1 MSQSKT
7 YLKFKETRSQEDLN
21 TLNKYLKRLSEISSK
36 LNNDALEL
44 SDEEEN
50 KLYDEDEDLTD
61 KTVRLIFGDVFFVFA
76 GEYNLDGYDSWEDT
90 IEDLIED
97 LCITYQ
103 ELHEA

>member
-7 YLKFKETRSQEDLN
+7 YLKFKETRSQEDLE
-21 TLNKYLKRLSEISSK
+21 TLNSYLKRLSEISDI
-36 LNNDALEL
+36 LNG
-44 SDEEEN
+44 
-50 KLYDEDEDLTD
+50 DEDLD
-61 KTVRLIFGDVFFVFA
+61 NKTVRLIFGDVFFVFA

-97 LCITYQ
+97 LCTTYQ

>member
-7 YLKFKETRSQEDLN
+7 YLKFKETRSQEDLE
-21 TLNKYLKRLSEISSK
+21 TLNSYLKRLSEISDI
-36 LNNDALEL
+36 LNG
-44 SDEEEN
+44 DEDLDNETEN

-61 KTVRLIFGDVFFVFA
+61 KTVRLIFGDVFFVFVV
-76 GEYNLDGYDSWEDT
+76 EYNLDWYDSWEDT

-97 LCITYQ
+97 LCTTYQ

>member
-1 MSQSKT
+1 MVPSKT
-7 YLKFKETRSQEDLN
+7 YLKFKETHSQEDLE
-21 TLNKYLKRLSEISSK
+21 TLNSYLKRLSEISDI
-36 LNNDALEL
+36 LDG
-44 SDEEEN
+44 DEDLDDETEN

-76 GEYNLDGYDSWEDT
+76 GEYNFDWYNSWEDT

-97 LCITYQ
+97 LYTTYQ